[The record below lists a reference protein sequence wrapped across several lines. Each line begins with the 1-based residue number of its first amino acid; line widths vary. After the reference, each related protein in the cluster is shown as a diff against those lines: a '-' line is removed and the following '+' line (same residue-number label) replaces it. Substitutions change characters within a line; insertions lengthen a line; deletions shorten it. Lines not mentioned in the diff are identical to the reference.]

1 MPDIFVID
9 DEEDIRELVAGIL
22 NDEGYRTQTYGTA
35 EQVVSSLKDSQ
46 PKLIFLDI
54 WLEGSRMDG
63 LALLN
68 FIKNNYA
75 DIPVIM
81 ISGHGTIETAVN
93 AIKRGAYDFIEKPFN
108 SDRLL
113 LATERALET
122 SILRNQVNELKKQ
135 NTASIELIGDS
146 VAMKKLRQNIDK
158 VAVTNS
164 RVMLLAPS
172 GAGKENV
179 ARAIHAKST
188 RSKNPFIIMNAAGIA
203 KDSLEDELFG
213 VELEDGKKK
222 IGLIEQAHKGT
233 LYIDELSDIPID
245 LQNKLLKWLT
255 INSFKRK
262 NGLEDLKVD
271 VRVISAS
278 SGNIDELLH
287 KSIIKKDLYNRL
299 AVVPIIIPALE
310 DRREDIPQLVNYFV
324 NQISLMQRIKSRS
337 FADDAIKILQGY
349 NWPGN
354 VRQLRNNIERL
365 LILAG
370 DSASEKAITADM
382 IPIEICDPLSQE
394 ITQNNENLMAMPLR
408 EARELFEKKYII
420 AKIEMFSGNI
430 SKTAD
435 NIGMERSA
443 LHRKLKLL
451 NIHYKD

>member
-1 MPDIFVID
+1 MPDILVID
-9 DEEDIRELVAGIL
+9 DEADIRELVAGIL
-22 NDEGYRTQTYGTA
+22 NDEGYRTQTCGTA
-35 EQVVSSLKDSQ
+35 EQVISSLKNSQ

-68 FIKNNYA
+68 FIKNNYP

-135 NTASIELIGDS
+135 NMSSIDLIGDS
-146 VAMKKLRQNIDK
+146 AAMKKLRHNIDK
-158 VAVTNS
+158 VAATNS
-164 RVMLLAPS
+164 RIMLLAPS

-179 ARAIHAKST
+179 ARSIHAKSN
-188 RSKNPFIIMNAAGIA
+188 RAKHPFVIMNAGGIS
-203 KDSLEDELFG
+203 KDNLEDELFG
-213 VELEDGKKK
+213 VELEFDKKK
-222 IGLIEQAHKGT
+222 IGLIEEAHKGT
-233 LYIDELSDIPID
+233 LYIDELSDIPIE

-278 SGNIDELLH
+278 SANINELVN
-287 KSIIKKDLYNRL
+287 KGIIKKDLYNRL

-310 DRREDIPQLVNYFV
+310 DRREDIPQLINYFV
-324 NQISLMQRIKSRS
+324 NQISLMQRIKPRS
-337 FADDAIKILQGY
+337 FADDAIKILQNY

-370 DSASEKAITADM
+370 DSASEKPITADM

-394 ITQNNENLMAMPLR
+394 ITKNNENLMAMPLR

-420 AKIEMFSGNI
+420 SKIEMFSGNI